1 MFRFPLNAVA
11 VVFICLLAQSIAFAD
26 VKVSGLFSDH
36 MVLQCDKVVPVWGT
50 AGADE
55 KVTVKIAGQEKSAVA
70 DKDGKWMVKLDA
82 LKTGGPEVMT
92 ITGKNSITINDVLI
106 GEVWIGSG
114 QSNMAMNVGSYIGND
129 PVLAEAAKKTYPKLR
144 MMVMPNMRW
153 VEASDI
159 KDINNFSALL
169 FAFGYQ
175 LQNALGQDVPVGLI
189 ASANGGTASGMW
201 VNSQP
206 LMDDPAC
213 KEAVKKYIESGQY
226 EVITKKY
233 EADLAKW
240 EKDVADIKAKAD
252 AEANA
257 PAPVVDPNAPAA
269 NPPVKKEVKLPNK
282 PGQPQKPGD
291 FGWAGSLYKTKIVP
305 LIPYAIRGILWDQG
319 EAGSGFIGADNY
331 PVMGVLFKSWRNDW
345 KTTAGDDK
353 AGEFP
358 FLYVQKPS
366 GGGCAFDLTNPVT
379 IKGEKLSPVP
389 ATVPNIDSN
398 RELYARLLDYPNTW
412 IVQSSDL
419 GKDTHPVNKSGY
431 GNRAAQVALGSTYG
445 KKVETNG
452 PIFKSFKIEGSKIR
466 IEFTH
471 VGQGLTPGQA
481 DKLQGFAIAG
491 EDNKFVWGDATI
503 DGQTVVVT
511 SDKVAKPTAVRYFG
525 ISFCNLFNKDGLPAL
540 IFRTDK

>member
-1 MFRFPLNAVA
+1 MFRYTLSALA
-11 VVFICLLAQSIAFAD
+11 VVFICLLVQSIAFAD
-26 VKVSGLFSDH
+26 VKVASIFNDH
-36 MVLQCDKVVPVWGT
+36 MVLQREKTVPVWGT
-50 AGADE
+50 AAVDE
-55 KVTVKIAGQEKSAVA
+55 KVTVKFAGQEKSVVA
-70 DKDGKWMVKLDA
+70 DKDSKWMVKLDA

-92 ITGKNSITINDVLI
+92 ITGKNTVTINDVLI

-114 QSNMAMNVGSYIGND
+114 QSNMAMNVASFSGND

-144 MMVMPNMRW
+144 MLVMPNMRW
-153 VEASDI
+153 VEASDS
-159 KDINNFSALL
+159 KNINNYSALL

-175 LQNALGQDVPVGLI
+175 LQKALGEDVPIGLM

-206 LMDDPAC
+206 LIDDPAC
-213 KEAVKKYIESGQY
+213 QESVKKYVASGQY
-226 EVITKKY
+226 DVLMKRY
-233 EADLAKW
+233 QDDLAKW
-240 EKDVADIKAKAD
+240 EKDVADLKAKAD
-252 AEANA
+252 AE

-269 NPPVKKEVKLPNK
+269 TTPVKKELKLPNK

-291 FGWAGSLYKTKIVP
+291 FGWAGSLYKQKIVP

-319 EAGSGFIGADNY
+319 EAGSGFVGADNY

-345 KTTAGDDK
+345 KTAAGDDK
-353 AGEFP
+353 AGDFP

-379 IKGEKLSPVP
+379 IKGEKLAPLPKDVP
-389 ATVPNIDSN
+389 GFDGN
-398 RELYARLLDYPNTW
+398 RELYARLLDYPNVW

-431 GNRAAQVALGSTYG
+431 GARAVQVALGSTYS

-452 PIFKSFKIEGSKIR
+452 PIFKLLKIEDNKIR
-466 IEFTH
+466 LEFTH
-471 VGQGLTPGQA
+471 AGQGLTPGQS

-491 EDNKFVWGDATI
+491 EDKKFVWGDAVI
-503 DGQTVVVT
+503 DGQTVVVS

-525 ISFCNLFNKDGLPAL
+525 VSFCNLFNKDGLPAL

>member
-1 MFRFPLNAVA
+1 MFRYPLNALA
-11 VVFICLLAQSIAFAD
+11 VVFICLLVQSIAFAD
-26 VKVSGLFSDH
+26 VKVAGIFNDH
-36 MVLQCDKVVPVWGT
+36 MVLQREKTVPVWGT
-50 AGADE
+50 AAVDE
-55 KVTVKIAGQEKSAVA
+55 KVTVKFAGQEKSAVA

-92 ITGKNSITINDVLI
+92 IAGKNTVTINDVLI

-114 QSNMAMNVGSYIGND
+114 QSNMAMNVASYIGND
-129 PVLAEAAKKTYPKLR
+129 PVLAAAAKNTYPKLR
-144 MMVMPNMRW
+144 MLVMPNMRW
-153 VEASDI
+153 VEATDS
-159 KDINNFSALL
+159 KDINNYSALL

-175 LQNALGQDVPVGLI
+175 LQKALGEDVPVGLM

-206 LMDDPAC
+206 LMDDPTC
-213 KEAVKKYIESGQY
+213 KESVKKFIDSGQY
-226 EVITKKY
+226 EAITKKY

-240 EKDVADIKAKAD
+240 EKDIADIKAKIA
-252 AEANA
+252 AEAA
-257 PAPVVDPNAPAA
+257 QVPTDPNAPVTVPKNYPLPKKP
-269 NPPVKKEVKLPNK
+269 NPS
-282 PGQPQKPGD
+282 QKPGD
-291 FGWAGSLYKTKIVP
+291 FGWAGGLYKQKIVP
-305 LIPYAIRGILWDQG
+305 MIPYAIRGILWDQG
-319 EAGSGFIGADNY
+319 EAGSGFVGADNY

-345 KTTAGDDK
+345 KTASGDDK
-353 AGEFP
+353 AGDFP

-379 IKGEKLSPVP
+379 IKGEKLSPLPKDVP
-389 ATVPNIDSN
+389 GFDGS

-431 GNRAAQVALGSTYG
+431 GNRAAQVALGSIYG

-452 PIFKSFKIEGSKIR
+452 PIFKSFKVEDNKIR

-491 EDNKFVWGDATI
+491 EDKKFVWGDAVI
-503 DGQTVVVT
+503 DGQTVVVS

-525 ISFCNLFNKDGLPAL
+525 VSFCNLFNKDGLPAL